1 MRASE
6 RAGARAGER
15 ASGPARAGERACE
28 GSDLIGNPGEGQRG
42 NNNKTR
48 GGWPAADAGQN
59 NVVYQRLLYFL
70 PKHGFSLMNIAINI
84 QGQEE

>member
-6 RAGARAGER
+6 RAGRRGR
-15 ASGPARAGERACE
+15 ASE